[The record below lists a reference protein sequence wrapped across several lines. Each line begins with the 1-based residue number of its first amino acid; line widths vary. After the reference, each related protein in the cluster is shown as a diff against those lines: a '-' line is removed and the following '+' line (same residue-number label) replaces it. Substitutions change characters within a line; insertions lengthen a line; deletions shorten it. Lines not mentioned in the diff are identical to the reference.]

1 MPDTQKYEQEKY
13 FYMVTRYTYPYPWK
27 SYHDGD
33 GKSHEVAY
41 GIAYG
46 IAYGDCIDAPQ
57 NDVTDIHELIGHIGD
72 YYYQKYYGDKE
83 CKAGTTRDLSVYTRS
98 YEVGKKD
105 LLDVD
110 YVSVLDVD
118 YVSVVDI
125 EAMITRTMKGLIE
138 SINYCD
144 DFGYIL
150 YAYCKFK
157 CQNKGDI

>member
-1 MPDTQKYEQEKY
+1 MADTQKDEQEKY
-13 FYMVTRYTYPYPWK
+13 FYMVTRYTYSETWE
-27 SYHDGD
+27 SYDDGD

-46 IAYGDCIDAPQ
+46 DCIDAPQ
-57 NDVTDIHELIGHIGD
+57 DDVTDIHELIGHIGD

-83 CKAGTTRDLSVYTRS
+83 CKAGTTRDISVYTRT
-98 YEVGKKD
+98 YEAGKKD

-110 YVSVLDVD
+110 YVSVVK
-118 YVSVVDI
+118 I
-125 EAMITRTMKGLIE
+125 EAMITHTMKGLIE
-138 SINYCD
+138 KINYWD

-157 CQNKGDI
+157 YQNEGNI